1 MEKISRHNIDN
12 VEYRKSANAYDI
24 LAMLAAHTPLRGG
37 LSIGCVPVPG
47 PNIHDIIF
55 FEVS

>member
-1 MEKISRHNIDN
+1 